1 MESLQEASHL
11 KRKTDQETFHAS
23 TCIRC
28 GQTKQGKDYHVTYQ
42 DTTGAKSIEV
52 TDNLIL
58 VRNPKELGHRIE
70 CRNDKREAKTGQ
82 FLENLEWVR
91 SFSF

>member
-1 MESLQEASHL
+1 MHKMWPNQA
-11 KRKTDQETFHAS
+11 RQ
-23 TCIRC
+23 R
-28 GQTKQGKDYHVTYQ
+28 YHVTYQ

-70 CRNDKREAKTGQ
+70 CRNDKREAKTG
-82 FLENLEWVR
+82 
-91 SFSF
+91 